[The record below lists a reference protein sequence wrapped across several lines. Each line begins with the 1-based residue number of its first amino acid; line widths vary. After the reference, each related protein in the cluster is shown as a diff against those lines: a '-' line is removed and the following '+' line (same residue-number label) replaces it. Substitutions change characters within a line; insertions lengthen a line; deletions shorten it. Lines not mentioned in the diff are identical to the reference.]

1 MMNILKNKKITLCV
15 CGSISA
21 YKSVSLASEWVQSGA
36 DVKVLMTKSAQ
47 KFVGKATFEGITHN
61 KVLDDLWD
69 SESDLNIDHLDIA
82 KNSDLIVVAPITAN
96 MIYKISQG
104 ASDDLIS
111 TTLIATEKP
120 IIIAPA
126 MDGNMYDHF
135 SVSKNIELLKKNGI
149 IVLDPESGYLASGS
163 IGKGRLKN
171 LDEITSE
178 VKRVLTISD
187 DLKGKNILI
196 TAGGTREPID
206 AVRYIGNRSS
216 GKMGHSLA
224 EICLERGA
232 NVTLVTTS
240 NILVPKGI
248 KKISVVTADEMKNEV
263 ISRLDS
269 TDCVIMAAAVA
280 DFKAKNIN
288 DEKIKKENIDV
299 MTLDLIRND
308 DILNLLRESKCI
320 KIGFAAETENHQKF
334 GLDKLKNKNL
344 DMIIINDVSN
354 KQIGFESDYNQVKI
368 ITKKGDIFTTEVENK
383 KIIASEIMDKVKTIF
398 K

>member
-1 MMNILKNKKITLCV
+1 MINILKNKKITLCV

-96 MIYKISQG
+96 MISKISLG

-135 SVSKNIELLKKNGI
+135 SVSKNIELLKKNGV
-149 IVLDPESGYLASGS
+149 IVLSPESGYLASGS

-178 VKRVLTISD
+178 VKRVLTITD

-263 ISRLDS
+263 MSRLDS

-288 DEKIKKENIDV
+288 EKKIKKENIDV

-398 K
+398 N

>member
-1 MMNILKNKKITLCV
+1 MINILKNKKITLCV

-47 KFVGKATFEGITHN
+47 NFVGKATFEGITHN

-96 MIYKISQG
+96 MISKISQG

-178 VKRVLTISD
+178 VKRVLTITD

-248 KKISVVTADEMKNEV
+248 KKISVVTADEMKKEV

-288 DEKIKKENIDV
+288 EKKIKKENIDV
-299 MTLDLIRND
+299 MTLDLIKND

-398 K
+398 N

>member
-1 MMNILKNKKITLCV
+1 M
-15 CGSISA
+15 
-21 YKSVSLASEWVQSGA
+21 ASEWVQSGA

-47 KFVGKATFEGITHN
+47 NFVGKATFEGITHN

-96 MIYKISQG
+96 MISKISQG

-178 VKRVLTISD
+178 VKRVLTI
-187 DLKGKNILI
+187 
-196 TAGGTREPID
+196 T
-206 AVRYIGNRSS
+206 
-216 GKMGHSLA
+216 
-224 EICLERGA
+224 CL
-232 NVTLVTTS
+232 LYTS
-240 NILVPKGI
+240 P
-248 KKISVVTADEMKNEV
+248 SPRD
-263 ISRLDS
+263 
-269 TDCVIMAAAVA
+269 
-280 DFKAKNIN
+280 
-288 DEKIKKENIDV
+288 
-299 MTLDLIRND
+299 
-308 DILNLLRESKCI
+308 
-320 KIGFAAETENHQKF
+320 
-334 GLDKLKNKNL
+334 
-344 DMIIINDVSN
+344 
-354 KQIGFESDYNQVKI
+354 
-368 ITKKGDIFTTEVENK
+368 
-383 KIIASEIMDKVKTIF
+383 
-398 K
+398 

>member
-1 MMNILKNKKITLCV
+1 MNNILKNKKITICV

-21 YKSVSLASEWVQSGA
+21 YKSVFLVSQWVQSGA
-36 DVKVLMTKSAQ
+36 NVKVLMTKSAQ

-69 SESDLNIDHLDIA
+69 SKSNINIDHLDIA

-96 MIYKISQG
+96 MISKIAQG
-104 ASDDLIS
+104 MSDDLIS

-135 SVSKNIELLKKNGI
+135 SVSKNIELLKKNGV
-149 IVLDPESGYLASGS
+149 IVLEPESGYLASGS
-163 IGKGRLKN
+163 IGKGRLRN

-178 VKRVLTISD
+178 VKRVLTLTD

-196 TAGGTREPID
+196 SAGGTREPID

-232 NVTLVTTS
+232 NVTLITTS
-240 NILVPKGI
+240 NLLVPNGI
-248 KKISVVTADEMKNEV
+248 TKVSVNTADEMKNE
-263 ISRLDS
+263 ILSRLES
-269 TDCVIMAAAVA
+269 VHCIIMAAAVA
-280 DFKAKNIN
+280 DFKVKDIYEN
-288 DEKIKKENIDV
+288 KIKKENIKD
-299 MTLDLIRND
+299 MTLDLIKNE
-308 DILNLLRESKCI
+308 DILNLIKKSKCI

-334 GLDKLKNKNL
+334 GLEKLKNKNL
-344 DMIIINDVSN
+344 DMIVINDVSN
-354 KQIGFESDYNQVKI
+354 NHIGFESDYNQVKI
-368 ITKKGDIFTTEVENK
+368 ITKKGDIFTTEIENK
-383 KIIASEIMDKVKTIF
+383 KIIASEIMNKVKTILN
-398 K
+398 

>member
-1 MMNILKNKKITLCV
+1 MINILKNKKITLCV

-47 KFVGKATFEGITHN
+47 NFVGKATFEGITHN

-96 MIYKISQG
+96 MISKISQG
-104 ASDDLIS
+104 TSDDLIS

-178 VKRVLTISD
+178 VKRVLTITD

-248 KKISVVTADEMKNEV
+248 KKISVVTADEMKNQV

-288 DEKIKKENIDV
+288 EKKIKKENIDV

-398 K
+398 N

>member
-1 MMNILKNKKITLCV
+1 MINILKNKKITLCV

-36 DVKVLMTKSAQ
+36 DVRVLMTKSAQ
-47 KFVGKATFEGITHN
+47 NFVGKATFEGITHN

-96 MIYKISQG
+96 MISKISQG

-163 IGKGRLKN
+163 MGKGRLKN

-178 VKRVLTISD
+178 VKRVLTITD

-288 DEKIKKENIDV
+288 EKKIKKENIDV

-354 KQIGFESDYNQVKI
+354 NQIGFESDYNQVKI

-398 K
+398 N

>member
-1 MMNILKNKKITLCV
+1 MINILKNKKITLCV

-36 DVKVLMTKSAQ
+36 NVKVLMTKSAQ
-47 KFVGKATFEGITHN
+47 NFVGKATFEGITHN

-96 MIYKISQG
+96 MISKISQG

-111 TTLIATEKP
+111 TTLIATQKP
-120 IIIAPA
+120 IIIATA

-178 VKRVLTISD
+178 VKRVLTITD

-248 KKISVVTADEMKNEV
+248 KKISVVTADEMKKEV

-288 DEKIKKENIDV
+288 EKKIKKENIDV

-398 K
+398 S

>member
-1 MMNILKNKKITLCV
+1 MINILKNKKITLCV

-47 KFVGKATFEGITHN
+47 NFVGKATFEGITHN

-69 SESDLNIDHLDIA
+69 SESDLNIDHLDVA

-96 MIYKISQG
+96 MISKISQG

-178 VKRVLTISD
+178 VKRVLTITD

-248 KKISVVTADEMKNEV
+248 KKISVATADEMKNEV

-288 DEKIKKENIDV
+288 EKKIKKENIDV

-398 K
+398 N

>member
-1 MMNILKNKKITLCV
+1 MINILKNKKITLCV

-47 KFVGKATFEGITHN
+47 NFVGKATFEGITHN

-96 MIYKISQG
+96 MISKISQG

-178 VKRVLTISD
+178 VKRVLTITD

-248 KKISVVTADEMKNEV
+248 KKISVVTADEMKEEV

-288 DEKIKKENIDV
+288 EKKIKKENIDV

-398 K
+398 N

>member
-1 MMNILKNKKITLCV
+1 MINILKNKKITLCV

-47 KFVGKATFEGITHN
+47 NFVGKATFEGITHN

-96 MIYKISQG
+96 MISKISQG

-163 IGKGRLKN
+163 IGKGRLRN

-178 VKRVLTISD
+178 VKRVLTITD

-248 KKISVVTADEMKNEV
+248 KKISVVTADEMKKEV

-288 DEKIKKENIDV
+288 EKKIKKENIDV
-299 MTLDLIRND
+299 MTLDLIKND

-398 K
+398 N

>member
-1 MMNILKNKKITLCV
+1 MINILKNKKITLCV

-47 KFVGKATFEGITHN
+47 NFVGKATFEGITHN

-96 MIYKISQG
+96 MISKISQG

-178 VKRVLTISD
+178 VKRVLTITD

-248 KKISVVTADEMKNEV
+248 KKISVVTADEMKKEV

-269 TDCVIMAAAVA
+269 IDCVIMAAAVA

-288 DEKIKKENIDV
+288 EKKIKKENIDV

-398 K
+398 N

>member
-1 MMNILKNKKITLCV
+1 MNNILKNKEITICV

-21 YKSVSLASEWVQSGA
+21 YKSVSLVSQWVQSGA
-36 DVKVLMTKSAQ
+36 NVKVLMTKSAQ

-69 SESDLNIDHLDIA
+69 SKSNINIDHLDIA

-96 MIYKISQG
+96 MISKIAQG
-104 ASDDLIS
+104 MSDDLIS

-135 SVSKNIELLKKNGI
+135 SVSKNIELLKKNGV
-149 IVLDPESGYLASGS
+149 IVLEPESGYLASGS
-163 IGKGRLKN
+163 IGKGRLRN

-178 VKRVLTISD
+178 VKRVLTLTD

-196 TAGGTREPID
+196 SAGGTREPID

-232 NVTLVTTS
+232 NVTLITTS
-240 NILVPKGI
+240 NLLVPNGI
-248 KKISVVTADEMKNEV
+248 TKVLVNTADEMKNE
-263 ISRLDS
+263 ILSRLES
-269 TDCVIMAAAVA
+269 VHCIIMAAAVA
-280 DFKAKNIN
+280 DFKVKDIYEN
-288 DEKIKKENIDV
+288 KIKKENIKD
-299 MTLDLIRND
+299 MTLDLIKNE
-308 DILNLLRESKCI
+308 DILNLIKKSKCI

-334 GLDKLKNKNL
+334 GLEKLKNKNL
-344 DMIIINDVSN
+344 DMIVINDVSN
-354 KQIGFESDYNQVKI
+354 NHIGFESDYNQVKI
-368 ITKKGDIFTTEVENK
+368 ITKKGDIFTTEIDNK
-383 KIIASEIMDKVKTIF
+383 KIIASEIMNKVKTILN
-398 K
+398 

>member
-1 MMNILKNKKITLCV
+1 MINILKNKKITLCV

-47 KFVGKATFEGITHN
+47 NFVGKATFEGITHN

-96 MIYKISQG
+96 MISKISQG

-178 VKRVLTISD
+178 VKRVLTITD

-263 ISRLDS
+263 ISRLDN

-288 DEKIKKENIDV
+288 EKKIKKENIDV

-383 KIIASEIMDKVKTIF
+383 KIIASEIMDKVKKIF
-398 K
+398 N

>member
-1 MMNILKNKKITLCV
+1 MINILKNKKITLCV

-47 KFVGKATFEGITHN
+47 NFVGKATFEGITHN

-96 MIYKISQG
+96 MISKISLG

-135 SVSKNIELLKKNGI
+135 SVSKNIELLKKNGV
-149 IVLDPESGYLASGS
+149 IVLSPESGYLASGS

-178 VKRVLTISD
+178 VKRVLTITD

-240 NILVPKGI
+240 DILVPKGI

-263 ISRLDS
+263 MSRLDS

-288 DEKIKKENIDV
+288 EKKIKKENIDV

-398 K
+398 N

>member
-1 MMNILKNKKITLCV
+1 MNNILKNKKITICV

-21 YKSVSLASEWVQSGA
+21 YKSVFLVSQWVQSGA
-36 DVKVLMTKSAQ
+36 NVKVLMTKSAQ

-69 SESDLNIDHLDIA
+69 SKSNINIDHLDIA

-96 MIYKISQG
+96 MISKIAQG
-104 ASDDLIS
+104 MSDDLIS

-135 SVSKNIELLKKNGI
+135 SVSKNIELLKKNGV
-149 IVLDPESGYLASGS
+149 IVLEPESGYLASGS
-163 IGKGRLKN
+163 IGKGRLRN

-178 VKRVLTISD
+178 VKRVLTLTD

-196 TAGGTREPID
+196 SAGGTREPID

-232 NVTLVTTS
+232 NVTLITTS
-240 NILVPKGI
+240 NLLVPNGI
-248 KKISVVTADEMKNEV
+248 TKVLVNTADEMKNE
-263 ISRLDS
+263 ILSRLES
-269 TDCVIMAAAVA
+269 VHCIIMAAAVA
-280 DFKAKNIN
+280 DFKVKDIY
-288 DEKIKKENIDV
+288 ESKIKKENIED
-299 MTLDLIRND
+299 MTLDLIKNE
-308 DILNLLRESKCI
+308 DILNLIKKSKCI

-334 GLDKLKNKNL
+334 GLEKLKNKNL
-344 DMIIINDVSN
+344 DMIVINDVSN
-354 KQIGFESDYNQVKI
+354 NHIGFESDYNQVKI
-368 ITKKGDIFTTEVENK
+368 ITKKGDIFTTEIENK
-383 KIIASEIMDKVKTIF
+383 KIIASEIMNKVKTILN
-398 K
+398 

>member
-1 MMNILKNKKITLCV
+1 MINILKNKKITLCV

-96 MIYKISQG
+96 MISKISLG

-135 SVSKNIELLKKNGI
+135 SVSKNIELLKKNGV
-149 IVLDPESGYLASGS
+149 IVLSPESGYLASGS

-178 VKRVLTISD
+178 VKRVLTITD

-240 NILVPKGI
+240 DILVPKGI

-263 ISRLDS
+263 MSRLDS

-288 DEKIKKENIDV
+288 EKKIKKENIDV

-398 K
+398 N

>member
-1 MMNILKNKKITLCV
+1 MINILKNKKITLCV

-47 KFVGKATFEGITHN
+47 NFVGKATFEGITHN

-96 MIYKISQG
+96 MISKISQG

-178 VKRVLTISD
+178 VKRVLTITD

-248 KKISVVTADEMKNEV
+248 KKISVVTADEMKKEV

-288 DEKIKKENIDV
+288 EKKIKKENIDV

-334 GLDKLKNKNL
+334 GLDKLKKKNL

-398 K
+398 N

>member
-1 MMNILKNKKITLCV
+1 MINILKNKKITLCV

-47 KFVGKATFEGITHN
+47 NFVGKATFEGITHN

-96 MIYKISQG
+96 MISKISQG

-111 TTLIATEKP
+111 TTLIATQKP

-178 VKRVLTISD
+178 VKRVLTITD

-206 AVRYIGNRSS
+206 AVRYL
-216 GKMGHSLA
+216 SL
-224 EICLERGA
+224 IH
-232 NVTLVTTS
+232 
-240 NILVPKGI
+240 
-248 KKISVVTADEMKNEV
+248 ISEPT
-263 ISRLDS
+263 RP
-269 TDCVIMAAAVA
+269 
-280 DFKAKNIN
+280 
-288 DEKIKKENIDV
+288 
-299 MTLDLIRND
+299 
-308 DILNLLRESKCI
+308 
-320 KIGFAAETENHQKF
+320 
-334 GLDKLKNKNL
+334 
-344 DMIIINDVSN
+344 
-354 KQIGFESDYNQVKI
+354 Y
-368 ITKKGDIFTTEVENK
+368 
-383 KIIASEIMDKVKTIF
+383 
-398 K
+398 

>member
-1 MMNILKNKKITLCV
+1 MINILKNKKITLCV

-96 MIYKISQG
+96 MISKISLG

-135 SVSKNIELLKKNGI
+135 SVSKNIELLKKNGV
-149 IVLDPESGYLASGS
+149 IVLSPESGYLASGS

-178 VKRVLTISD
+178 VKRVLTITD

-240 NILVPKGI
+240 DILVPKGI

-263 ISRLDS
+263 MSRLDS

-280 DFKAKNIN
+280 DFKAKKIN
-288 DEKIKKENIDV
+288 EKKIKKENIDV

-398 K
+398 N

>member
-1 MMNILKNKKITLCV
+1 MINILKNKKITLCV

-47 KFVGKATFEGITHN
+47 NFVGKATFEGITHN

-96 MIYKISQG
+96 MISKISQG

-178 VKRVLTISD
+178 VKRVLTITD
-187 DLKGKNILI
+187 DFKGKNILI

-248 KKISVVTADEMKNEV
+248 KKISVVTADEMKKEV

-288 DEKIKKENIDV
+288 EKKIKKENIDV

-398 K
+398 N

>member
-1 MMNILKNKKITLCV
+1 MNNILKNKKITICV

-21 YKSVSLASEWVQSGA
+21 YKSVFLVSQWVQSGA
-36 DVKVLMTKSAQ
+36 NVKVLMTKSAQ

-69 SESDLNIDHLDIA
+69 SKSNINIDHLDIA

-96 MIYKISQG
+96 MISKIAQG
-104 ASDDLIS
+104 MSDDLIS

-135 SVSKNIELLKKNGI
+135 SVSKNIELLKKNGV
-149 IVLDPESGYLASGS
+149 IVLEPESGYLASGS
-163 IGKGRLKN
+163 IGKGRLRN

-178 VKRVLTISD
+178 VKRVLTLTD

-196 TAGGTREPID
+196 SAGGTREPID

-232 NVTLVTTS
+232 NVTLITTS
-240 NILVPKGI
+240 NLLVSNGI
-248 KKISVVTADEMKNEV
+248 TKVLVNTADEMKNE
-263 ISRLDS
+263 ILSRLES
-269 TDCVIMAAAVA
+269 VHCIIMAAAVA
-280 DFKAKNIN
+280 DFKVKDIY
-288 DEKIKKENIDV
+288 ESKIKKENIKD
-299 MTLDLIRND
+299 MTLDLIKNE
-308 DILNLLRESKCI
+308 DILNLIKKSKCI

-334 GLDKLKNKNL
+334 GLEKLKNKNL
-344 DMIIINDVSN
+344 DMIVINDVSN
-354 KQIGFESDYNQVKI
+354 NHIGFESDYNQVKI
-368 ITKKGDIFTTEVENK
+368 ITKKGDIFTTEIDNK
-383 KIIASEIMDKVKTIF
+383 KIIASEIMDKVKTILN
-398 K
+398 

>member
-1 MMNILKNKKITLCV
+1 MINILKNKKITLCV

-47 KFVGKATFEGITHN
+47 NFVGKATFEGITHN

-96 MIYKISQG
+96 MISKISQG

-178 VKRVLTISD
+178 VKRVLTITD

-248 KKISVVTADEMKNEV
+248 KKISVVTADEMKKEV

-288 DEKIKKENIDV
+288 EKKIKKENIDV

-398 K
+398 N

>member
-1 MMNILKNKKITLCV
+1 MINILKNKKITLCV

-47 KFVGKATFEGITHN
+47 NFVGKATFEGITHN

-96 MIYKISQG
+96 MISKISQG
-104 ASDDLIS
+104 APDDLIS
-111 TTLIATEKP
+111 TTLIATQKP

-149 IVLDPESGYLASGS
+149 IVLDPESGYLASGF

-178 VKRVLTISD
+178 VKRVLTITD

-288 DEKIKKENIDV
+288 EKKIKKENIDV

-308 DILNLLRESKCI
+308 DILNLLRESRCI

-398 K
+398 N

>member
-1 MMNILKNKKITLCV
+1 MINILKNKKITLCV

-47 KFVGKATFEGITHN
+47 NFVGKATFEGITHN

-96 MIYKISQG
+96 MISKISQG
-104 ASDDLIS
+104 TSDDLIS

-178 VKRVLTISD
+178 VKRVLTITD

-248 KKISVVTADEMKNEV
+248 KKISVVTADEMKKEV

-288 DEKIKKENIDV
+288 EKKIKKENIDV

-398 K
+398 N

>member
-1 MMNILKNKKITLCV
+1 MINILKNKKITLCV

-47 KFVGKATFEGITHN
+47 NFVGKATFEGITHN

-96 MIYKISQG
+96 MISKISQG
-104 ASDDLIS
+104 ASNDLIS

-178 VKRVLTISD
+178 VKRVLTITD

-248 KKISVVTADEMKNEV
+248 KKISVVTADEMKEEV

-288 DEKIKKENIDV
+288 EKKIKKENIDV

-398 K
+398 N

>member
-47 KFVGKATFEGITHN
+47 NFVGKATFEGITHN

-96 MIYKISQG
+96 MISKISQG

-163 IGKGRLKN
+163 MGKGRLKN

-178 VKRVLTISD
+178 VKRVLTITD

-232 NVTLVTTS
+232 NGTLVTTS

-354 KQIGFESDYNQVKI
+354 NQIGFESDYNQVKI

>member
-1 MMNILKNKKITLCV
+1 MINILKNKKITLCV

-47 KFVGKATFEGITHN
+47 NFVGKATFEGITHN

-96 MIYKISQG
+96 MISKISQG

-178 VKRVLTISD
+178 VKRVLTITD

-248 KKISVVTADEMKNEV
+248 KKISVVTADEMKKEV

-288 DEKIKKENIDV
+288 EKKIKKENIDA

-398 K
+398 N

>member
-1 MMNILKNKKITLCV
+1 MNNILKNKKITICV

-21 YKSVSLASEWVQSGA
+21 YKSVFLVSQWVQSGA
-36 DVKVLMTKSAQ
+36 NVKVLMTKSAQ

-69 SESDLNIDHLDIA
+69 SKSNINIDHLDIA

-96 MIYKISQG
+96 MISKIAQG
-104 ASDDLIS
+104 MSDDLIS

-135 SVSKNIELLKKNGI
+135 SVSKNIELLKKNGV
-149 IVLDPESGYLASGS
+149 IVLEPESGYLASGS
-163 IGKGRLKN
+163 IGKGRLRN

-178 VKRVLTISD
+178 VKRVLTLTD

-196 TAGGTREPID
+196 SAGGTREPID

-232 NVTLVTTS
+232 NVTLITTS
-240 NILVPKGI
+240 NLLVPNGI
-248 KKISVVTADEMKNEV
+248 TKVSVNTADEMKNE
-263 ISRLDS
+263 ILSRLES
-269 TDCVIMAAAVA
+269 VHCIIMAAAVA
-280 DFKAKNIN
+280 DFKVKDIYEN
-288 DEKIKKENIDV
+288 KIKKENIKD
-299 MTLDLIRND
+299 MTLDLIKNE
-308 DILNLLRESKCI
+308 DILNLIKKSKCI

-334 GLDKLKNKNL
+334 GLEKLKNKNL
-344 DMIIINDVSN
+344 DMIVINDVSN
-354 KQIGFESDYNQVKI
+354 NHIGFESDYNQVKI
-368 ITKKGDIFTTEVENK
+368 ITKKGDIFTTEIDNK
-383 KIIASEIMDKVKTIF
+383 KIIASEIMNKVKTILN
-398 K
+398 